1 MKRFL
6 FIIAMVMIVIPLANA
21 QKGEEEC
28 QIISKTE
35 KSIPESKTIYFE
47 TKCADGLLGAQSA
60 KSKTIVPCKF
70 KIVWYS
76 DGVFFAEDPQG
87 YVSCY
92 KKNGKCVI
100 GLDSGY
106 KYITPFIVNN
116 DDMVGYIVS
125 KEETKYGLCNTKGKQ
140 IIPPLYDD
148 ISYFPGQRTFLVKKD
163 TLHGII
169 DSYGNEIIPVRFPEL
184 HYDNYLGGYFFKG
197 QHGMTRVI
205 IDNALPA
212 MIGTWKGDEWL
223 VVPNRNADDGV
234 YLRLRVY
241 ETAERQAIQA
251 RNAESFANALGFVTS
266 VVTSV
271 AAAALSPS
279 SSYRS
284 SDNYSSSSSS
294 SSSASSN
301 SDSDSETTT
310 KSSSAPRTCTMCNGT
325 GKVIKESGA
334 AQFGLTEKYCDI
346 CQKKVPGNH
355 THGQCPACRGKGH
368 R

>member
-1 MKRFL
+1 
-6 FIIAMVMIVIPLANA
+6 MVMIVIPLANA

-47 TKCADGLLGAQSA
+47 TKCADGLLGVQSA

-106 KYITPFIVNN
+106 RYIAPFIVN
-116 DDMVGYIVS
+116 DDDVVGYIVS
-125 KEETKYGLCNTKGKQ
+125 KEESTYGLCNTKGKQ

-148 ISYFPGQRTFLVKKD
+148 ISYFTGQRTFLVKKD

-169 DSYGNEIIPVRFPEL
+169 DSYGNEIVPVRFPEL
-184 HYDNYLGGYFFKG
+184 HYDSFLGGYFFKG
-197 QHGMTRVI
+197 QLGKSVVSGSP
-205 IDNALPA
+205 LPVN
-212 MIGTWKGDEWL
+212 GEWEGDEWM
-223 VVPNRNADDGV
+223 VTCAVCAKFVNVPKDEIR
-234 YLRLRVY
+234 LRLRVL
-241 ETAERQAIQA
+241 ETAERQAILA
-251 RNAESFANALGFVTS
+251 RNAASFSNALGFVTS